1 MTGLFELGP
10 FRPIEAKRG
19 SYLHEE
25 PKAQP
30 TSAFIPLPL
39 LSLEL
44 TALTSTAAAAAAV
57 YPLPRRLTR
66 LLFVDPIPP
75 SGTPPLPPYTLAP
88 PFLFTQADR
97 CRGRA
102 GCPRRC
108 VEAAACGAGG
118 EALRRARALTLTVVR
133 EHMDLPGPRWKKGKD
148 GKDFASLAAANPMS
162 AIVSELKASFISS
175 KPVAILSGPG
185 GSAVL
190 GVGPEQAVI
199 LNRAAFG
206 HAIENA
212 TAQKHWFQLS
222 PEEVFYLC
230 HALNCI
236 RVDSL
241 DNKQMSEIELWD
253 YFRSGSESFP
263 EMYKAYA
270 HLRLKNWVPNGNIPA
285 LVNSEFALVVV
296 PEGAEFGNRCGRL
309 EVWSDLLCAL
319 RASGSVAKTL
329 LVLTISSSSKCELSS
344 PDCLEQLVVHERTI
358 TRWILQQ
365 CREQRCEPSR
375 DEVNRE
381 ELIIEKESVVFNHW
395 GVILG
400 FTVLSGLLVYRLK
413 FRQ

>member
-118 EALRRARALTLTVVR
+118 EALRRGARGGGGGRVLQ
-133 EHMDLPGPRWKKGKD
+133 
-148 GKDFASLAAANPMS
+148 ASC
-162 AIVSELKASFISS
+162 
-175 KPVAILSGPG
+175 
-185 GSAVL
+185 
-190 GVGPEQAVI
+190 EQ
-199 LNRAAFG
+199 
-206 HAIENA
+206 
-212 TAQKHWFQLS
+212 
-222 PEEVFYLC
+222 
-230 HALNCI
+230 
-236 RVDSL
+236 
-241 DNKQMSEIELWD
+241 
-253 YFRSGSESFP
+253 RS
-263 EMYKAYA
+263 
-270 HLRLKNWVPNGNIPA
+270 
-285 LVNSEFALVVV
+285 
-296 PEGAEFGNRCGRL
+296 
-309 EVWSDLLCAL
+309 SDL
-319 RASGSVAKTL
+319 V
-329 LVLTISSSSKCELSS
+329 IFFFFF
-344 PDCLEQLVVHERTI
+344 PF
-358 TRWILQQ
+358 
-365 CREQRCEPSR
+365 
-375 DEVNRE
+375 
-381 ELIIEKESVVFNHW
+381 LI
-395 GVILG
+395 
-400 FTVLSGLLVYRLK
+400 
-413 FRQ
+413 

>member
-19 SYLHEE
+19 SYPHEE

-44 TALTSTAAAAAAV
+44 TALTSAAAAAAAAS
-57 YPLPRRLTR
+57 PLPRRLTR

-75 SGTPPLPPYTLAP
+75 SG
-88 PFLFTQADR
+88 
-97 CRGRA
+97 
-102 GCPRRC
+102 
-108 VEAAACGAGG
+108 
-118 EALRRARALTLTVVR
+118 
-133 EHMDLPGPRWKKGKD
+133 PRWKKGKD
-148 GKDFASLAAANPMS
+148 GKDFGSLAAAHPMS
-162 AIVSELKASFISS
+162 TIVSELKASFISS
-175 KPVAILSGPG
+175 TPVAILSGPG

-190 GVGPEQAVI
+190 GVQPEQAVI

-270 HLRLKNWVPNGNIPA
+270 HLRLKNWVVRSGLQYGADFVAYRHHPV
-285 LVNSEFALVVV
+285 LVHSEFAVVVV

-329 LVLTISSSSKCELSS
+329 LVLTISGSSKCELSS
-344 PDCLEQLVVHERTI
+344 PDCLEQLVVLERTI
-358 TRWILQQ
+358 TRWIPQQ

-381 ELIIEKESVVFNHW
+381 ELIIEKESVLFNHW
-395 GVILG
+395 VVILG
-400 FTVLSGLLVYRLK
+400 FTVLSSLLVYRLK

>member
-118 EALRRARALTLTVVR
+118 EALRRGARGGGGSSTA
-133 EHMDLPGPRWKKGKD
+133 
-148 GKDFASLAAANPMS
+148 
-162 AIVSELKASFISS
+162 SEL
-175 KPVAILSGPG
+175 
-185 GSAVL
+185 
-190 GVGPEQAVI
+190 
-199 LNRAAFG
+199 RA
-206 HAIENA
+206 E
-212 TAQKHWFQLS
+212 
-222 PEEVFYLC
+222 
-230 HALNCI
+230 
-236 RVDSL
+236 
-241 DNKQMSEIELWD
+241 ELW
-253 YFRSGSESFP
+253 F
-263 EMYKAYA
+263 
-270 HLRLKNWVPNGNIPA
+270 
-285 LVNSEFALVVV
+285 
-296 PEGAEFGNRCGRL
+296 
-309 EVWSDLLCAL
+309 SDLFFLF
-319 RASGSVAKTL
+319 SVSD
-329 LVLTISSSSKCELSS
+329 LVISEDGFSS
-344 PDCLEQLVVHERTI
+344 LV
-358 TRWILQQ
+358 
-365 CREQRCEPSR
+365 CS
-375 DEVNRE
+375 
-381 ELIIEKESVVFNHW
+381 
-395 GVILG
+395 
-400 FTVLSGLLVYRLK
+400 
-413 FRQ
+413 